1 LNNYIIIDI
10 ISLIYE
16 INYCG
21 GNMELKNFKE
31 LIAKVQ
37 NNDTKKRVAVAAA
50 HDEHTLEAVFK
61 AVNDKLVEPVLIGD
75 KGKIVEILNNLS
87 VNFDE
92 NEIVHT
98 SDDTEA
104 AEKTVELINEGKAD
118 FIMKGKLQTA
128 DLLKAVV
135 NKEKGLRTGSVM
147 SHVAILEIPAYHKL
161 IAVTDGGMMMYPN
174 LEEKKQII
182 ENVVNVFLAMGY
194 ESPKV
199 AVLTAVETV
208 NPKMPEAVDADN
220 LKRMNQNGEIKN
232 CIVEGPISVDLTFNK
247 ESAKIKGYESPVTGE
262 ADILI
267 APNITTGNIM
277 SKALLEFADGT
288 MAGMIVGA
296 KVPIVL
302 TSRGATS
309 EEKYLSLVLSASAV
323 K

>member
-1 LNNYIIIDI
+1 
-10 ISLIYE
+10 
-16 INYCG
+16 
-21 GNMELKNFKE
+21 MELKNFQE

-37 NNDTKKRVAVAAA
+37 NNDSKKRVAVAAA
-50 HDEHTLEAVFK
+50 HDEHTLEAVFR

-75 KGKIVEILNNLS
+75 KEKITEILKKLK
-87 VNFDE
+87 VEFDF
-92 NEIVHT
+92 NDIIST
-98 SDDTEA
+98 NSDQEA
-104 AEKTVELINEGKAD
+104 AEKTVELINDNKAD

-135 NKEKGLRTGSVM
+135 NKEKGLRTGKVM
-147 SHVAILEIPAYHKL
+147 SHVAILEVPTYHKL
-161 IAVTDGGMMMYPN
+161 ISITDGGMMMYPDV
-174 LEEKKQII
+174 EEKKQII
-182 ENVVNVFLAMGY
+182 ENVVDVFNAMGY
-194 ESPKV
+194 ECPKV
-199 AVLTAVETV
+199 AVLAAVETV
-208 NPKMPEAVDADN
+208 NPKMPETVDADI
-220 LKRMNQNGEIKN
+220 LKKMNQNGEIKN
-232 CIVEGPISVDLTFNK
+232 CIVEGPISVDLTLNK
-247 ESAKIKGYESPVTGE
+247 ESAAIKGFDSPVTGD

-277 SKALLEFADGT
+277 SKAILELAHGK

>member
-1 LNNYIIIDI
+1 
-10 ISLIYE
+10 
-16 INYCG
+16 
-21 GNMELKNFKE
+21 MELKNFKE

-75 KGKIVEILNNLS
+75 KEKIVKILGNLS

-92 NEIVHT
+92 NEIIHT

-104 AEKTVELINEGKAD
+104 AEKTIELINEGKAD

-161 IAVTDGGMMMYPN
+161 IAVTDGGMMMYPD

-220 LKRMNQNGEIKN
+220 LKKMNQNGEIKN

-247 ESAKIKGYESPVTGE
+247 ESAKIKRYESPVTGE

-277 SKALLEFADGT
+277 SKALLEFANGT

-302 TSRGATS
+302 TSRGATT
-309 EEKYLSLVLSASAV
+309 EEKYLSLVLSASSV

>member
-1 LNNYIIIDI
+1 
-10 ISLIYE
+10 
-16 INYCG
+16 
-21 GNMELKNFKE
+21 MELKNFQE

-37 NNDTKKRVAVAAA
+37 NNDNKKRVAVAAA
-50 HDEHTLEAVFK
+50 HDGHTLEAVFR
-61 AVNDKLVEPVLIGD
+61 ASSDKLVDPVLIGD
-75 KGKIVEILNNLS
+75 KTEITDILHKLSIKFNEEKIVNTE
-87 VNFDE
+87 
-92 NEIVHT
+92 
-98 SDDTEA
+98 SDAEA
-104 AEKTVELINEGKAD
+104 AEKTVELINAGKAD

-161 IAVTDGGMMMYPN
+161 IAITDGGMMMYPN
-174 LEEKKQII
+174 ADEKKQII
-182 ENVVNVFLAMGY
+182 ENAVNVFLNMGY
-194 ESPKV
+194 ECPKV
-199 AVLTAVETV
+199 AVLAAVETV
-208 NPKMPEAVDADN
+208 NPKMPEAVDADI
-220 LKRMNQNGEIKN
+220 LKKMNQDGEIKN
-232 CIVEGPISVDLTFNK
+232 CIVEGPISVDLTFNR
-247 ESAKIKGYESPVTGE
+247 ESAKIKGYASPVTGE

-267 APNITTGNIM
+267 APNITAGNIM
-277 SKALLEFADGT
+277 SKALLEFAGGT